1 MASSRI
7 ARAHSRA
14 RPHTRSPASAQDR
27 AAATKVL
34 LAHRC
39 DVEACDNKKNTA
51 LLRAAQHGTAGVLVL
66 LLEAGASTTCR
77 NVDGQLAVDRARE
90 GEHQNVLG
98 LCGKQRPVRP
108 AGQNLPA
115 NWQKLARG
123 WLRLEAALSLI
134 WRGRGVLEEGGRF
147 GRSLW
152 VAVSH
157 TGARPAHGARPQL
170 GWRAASRVPVPTV

>member
-14 RPHTRSPASAQDR
+14 RPYTRSPASAQDR

-98 LCGKQRPVRP
+98 LCGKQRPARP

-115 NWQKLARG
+115 NWQKLA
-123 WLRLEAALSLI
+123 EA
-134 WRGRGVLEEGGRF
+134 G
-147 GRSLW
+147 
-152 VAVSH
+152 
-157 TGARPAHGARPQL
+157 
-170 GWRAASRVPVPTV
+170 